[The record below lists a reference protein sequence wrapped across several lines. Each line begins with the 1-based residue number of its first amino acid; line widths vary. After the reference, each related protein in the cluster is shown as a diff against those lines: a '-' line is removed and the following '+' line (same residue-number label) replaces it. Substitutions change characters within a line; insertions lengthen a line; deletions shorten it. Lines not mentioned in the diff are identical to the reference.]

1 VRLYPSLI
9 PILAGTAILGA
20 CANGSSL
27 PGDPDA
33 DRGTSGFPDA
43 GLPDAEVPDAP
54 CRPQWMDLL
63 ANGDFEGAG
72 VGWTEDI
79 VAGSAIIRDETQ
91 LPFAPHRGE
100 FAALFGG
107 NNAELILAQ
116 TVQVP
121 GDAEDLRVFGHRCWV
136 TTETEPE
143 AFDSLTIE
151 LFDGAGEPLEVLEAA
166 TNEDAGEVCSWELFE
181 IRASADTL
189 AAALDADLELVLTAT
204 SDAASPTSFAF
215 DDLHLQFRAC
225 P

>member
-1 VRLYPSLI
+1 VRRYLNLT
-9 PILAGTAILGA
+9 PILSVATILAA
-20 CANGSSL
+20 CANGS
-27 PGDPDA
+27 PVAGDPDA
-33 DRGTSGFPDA
+33 GRQGSGFPDA
-43 GLPDAEVPDAP
+43 GLPDAALPDAP
-54 CRPQWMDLL
+54 CRPEWMDLL
-63 ANGDFEGAG
+63 ANGDFEAAG
-72 VGWTEDI
+72 EGWTEEI

-100 FAALFGG
+100 YAALFGG
-107 NNAELILAQ
+107 NNAELILSQ

-121 GDAEDLRVFGHRCWV
+121 GEAEDLRVFGHRCWV

-151 LFDGAGEPLEVLEAA
+151 LRDGLGEPLEVLEAA

-204 SDAASPTSFAF
+204 TDAASPTSFAF
-215 DDLHLQFRAC
+215 DELHLQFRAC

>member
-1 VRLYPSLI
+1 MRLSVNLA
-9 PILAGTAILGA
+9 PILTLATILAA
-20 CANGSSL
+20 CANGS
-27 PGDPDA
+27 PVADDPDA
-33 DRGTSGFPDA
+33 GRGTSGFPDA
-43 GLPDAEVPDAP
+43 SLPDAEVPDAP
-54 CRPQWMDLL
+54 CRPEWIDLL

-72 VGWTEDI
+72 EGWTEDI
-79 VAGSAIIRDETQ
+79 AAGSAIIRDQTQ

-107 NNAELILAQ
+107 NNAELILSQ

-121 GDAEDLRVFGHRCWV
+121 GEAEDLRVFGHRCWV

-143 AFDSLTIE
+143 VFDSLTIE

-189 AAALDADLELVLTAT
+189 AAALDADVELVLTAS

-215 DDLHLQFRAC
+215 DDLHLQYRAC

>member
-1 VRLYPSLI
+1 VRLYPSLL
-9 PILAGTAILGA
+9 PILAGIAILGA

-33 DRGTSGFPDA
+33 DRGGGFPDA
-43 GLPDAEVPDAP
+43 GLPDAPGPDAA
-54 CRPQWMDLL
+54 CRPEWMDLL
-63 ANGDFEGAG
+63 VDGDFEAAG
-72 VGWTEDI
+72 DGWTEEI
-79 VAGSAIIRDETQ
+79 VAGTSIIREASE

-121 GDAEDLRVFGHRCWV
+121 GEAEDLRVFGHRCWV

-151 LFDGAGEPLEVLEAA
+151 LRDGLGEPLEVLEAA
-166 TNEDAGEVCSWELFE
+166 TNEDAGAVCSWELFE